1 MFKMFNKKTKEILF
15 YSLAVPT
22 LIAIMFAICYAFASV
37 STWLIQ
43 AV

>member
-15 YSLAVPT
+15 YTLAVPL
-22 LIAIMFAICYAFASV
+22 LIVIMFATCYAFAFAG
-37 STWLIQ
+37 TWLIQ

>member
-15 YSLAVPT
+15 YSLVAPL
-22 LIAIMFAICYAFASV
+22 LIAIIFAICYAFAFAG
-37 STWLIQ
+37 TWIVQ